1 MLTVTILKGLPAS
14 GKSTWA
20 KAEVERTNKKTV
32 RVNKDDL
39 RSMMGGFDKVNERIV
54 LEVRD
59 KLIYEALRN
68 GKSVIVD
75 DTNLNPTH
83 EDNIIWIVWQFEN
96 AKVIIKEFDTDVNEC
111 IKRDA
116 LRPNPV
122 GAKVIREM
130 SERYSFG
137 IPKTEFEPVVQDP
150 RLSLAIIVDIDG
162 TVAHMNGRS
171 PYDYSKV
178 STDTIDESV
187 KMIVKSLYAE
197 AHIVFVSWRK
207 SECRD
212 ETFAW
217 LKEHF
222 NMHFELHMRKEDDDR
237 NDAIVKREILEELI
251 KQYYIVA
258 SIDDRD
264 RVVKMFRE
272 SWIKCLQVQEGNF

>member
-1 MLTVTILKGLPAS
+1 MLKGLPAS

-39 RSMMGGFDKVNERIV
+39 RAMMGGFDKVNEKIV
-54 LEVRD
+54 L
-59 KLIYEALRN
+59 ALRNRLIFDALSN
-68 GKSVIVD
+68 GKSVIID
-75 DTNLNPTH
+75 DTNLNIKH
-83 EDNIIWIVWQFEN
+83 ETDIRQITEWMRVNF
-96 AKVIIKEFDTDVNEC
+96 IIKEFDTDVNEC

-137 IPKTEFEPVVQDP
+137 IPKPEFEPVVQDVNLP
-150 RLSLAIIVDIDG
+150 WAIIVDIDG

-171 PYDYSKV
+171 PYDYSLV

-187 KMIVKSLYAE
+187 QAIVHALTIN
-197 AHIVFVSWRK
+197 HQIIFVSGRK
-207 SECRD
+207 AECKE
-212 ETFAW
+212 ETFKW
-217 LKEHF
+217 LKQHF
-222 NMHFELHMRKEDDDR
+222 VMNFELHMRKDEDDR

-251 KQYYIVA
+251 KEYYIVA
-258 SIDDRD
+258 ALDDRN
-264 RVVKMFRE
+264 RVVKMWRE
-272 SWIKCLQVQEGNF
+272 SGIKCLQVQEGNF